1 MYLNETLFLDLDID
15 ECLLNNGGCSDTCVN
30 TVGGFECTCRPGY
43 IVDTDNKTCTSK
55 SCISLGCFPV
65 LSDNLTVF
73 VAKLS
78 FKAKEEPHL
87 W

>member
-1 MYLNETLFLDLDID
+1 MKSFFFLDLDID

-43 IVDTDNKTCTSK
+43 IVDTDNKTCISK
-55 SCISLGCFPV
+55 SRISLGCFLV
-65 LSDNLTVF
+65 LSDNLAVF
-73 VAKLS
+73 IAKLS
-78 FKAKEEPHL
+78 LKAKEEPRL